1 VTSWEMGD
9 ANLDDHCRRDFV
21 LKQPSTIGP
30 WMALGLGVALVAFLG
45 YLVYV
50 NLLLPS
56 SASSLAEY
64 ALRPEGALTSHV
76 SRAKRMAQRPLGR
89 RQPMITVVPQGRAAN
104 ALVGGQGP
112 ALPLDHAMTLAIPSG
127 LRVSPQPSAG
137 RQ

>member
-21 LKQPSTIGP
+21 LKQPSTVGP
-30 WMALGLGVALVAFLG
+30 WMALGLGMALVAFLG

-50 NLLLPS
+50 NLLLPPY
-56 SASSLAEY
+56 ASGSAEY
-64 ALRPEGALTSHV
+64 VLRPEGAFTAHI
-76 SRAKRMAQRPLGR
+76 SRAKRIAQRPLGR
-89 RQPMITVVPQGRAAN
+89 RQSTITVVPQGRAAN

-112 ALPLDHAMTLAIPSG
+112 ALPLEHAVTLAIPPG
-127 LRVSPQPSAG
+127 PHVSPQTSAG